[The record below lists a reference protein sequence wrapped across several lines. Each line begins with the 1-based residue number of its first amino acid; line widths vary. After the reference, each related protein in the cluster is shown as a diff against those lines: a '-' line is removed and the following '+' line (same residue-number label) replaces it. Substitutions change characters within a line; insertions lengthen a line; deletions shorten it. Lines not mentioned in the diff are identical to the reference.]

1 MRTKP
6 AEYRALDAYRFLA
19 AAAVVV
25 GHFDDGFRLGLDRLS
40 PLAVRFGL
48 FVDFFFILS
57 GFVIALNYQG
67 RITSAASYGDFIWRR
82 LARLWPLHM
91 VVLAFFG
98 SLGLFGHLVN
108 YQFNYPEAFRL
119 SGLPW
124 NVVLMHAWGP
134 VWHMSYNVAS
144 WSISAELFVYL
155 LFPLFAWQARRL
167 PLPVNLGLVVLFVA
181 VMALLRHQAGLLP
194 WYQATYDL
202 GMLRA
207 VPSFL
212 LGVLIHRHIQNSPAT
227 SPAGWQFSWPVAHG
241 IFIAALLAMHLNLP
255 AELVIALFGLFVFA
269 AARAEQAVPDT
280 ILTRPLFNRLGQAS
294 YGLYMVHMPL
304 MTCGI
309 FIIRRTTGYD
319 GGWGIV
325 FAAGTFVLSLALALA
340 LYRWLE
346 HPARVRLNAA
356 SPFQPQGKTLATV
369 TH

>member
-1 MRTKP
+1 MRTTP
-6 AEYRALDAYRFLA
+6 AEFRALDAYRFLA
-19 AAAVVV
+19 AAAVVA
-25 GHFDDGFRLGLDRLS
+25 GHFDDGFKLGLAQVT
-40 PLAVRFGL
+40 PLATRFGL

-67 RITSAASYGDFIWRR
+67 RITSPAAYGDFIWRR
-82 LARLWPLHM
+82 LARLWPLHL

-98 SLGLFGHLVN
+98 SLGLAGHLVN

-124 NVVLMHAWGP
+124 NMALLHAWGP

-167 PLPVNLGLVVLFVA
+167 PLPVNLGLVVLFVI
-181 VMALLRHQAGLLP
+181 VMAMLRHQAGLLP

-212 LGVLIHRHIQNSPAT
+212 LGVLIHQQIQAQPQ
-227 SPAGWQFSWPVAHG
+227 GRRISWPVAHC

-255 AELVIALFGLFVFA
+255 AELVIVLFGLFVFA
-269 AARAEQAVPDT
+269 AARAEQATPDT
-280 ILTRPLFNRLGQAS
+280 ILTRPLFNRLGQSS
-294 YGLYMVHMPL
+294 YGLYMMHMPL

-309 FIIRRTTGYD
+309 FLIRRTTGYE
-319 GGWGIV
+319 GHWGIV
-325 FAAGTFVLSLALALA
+325 FAIATFVLSLSLALL

-346 HPARVRLNAA
+346 HPLRVRLNAA
-356 SPFQPQGKTLATV
+356 SPFAAQRQGRTSV
-369 TH
+369 TA